1 MDRELSLGLMVE
13 KMSENG
19 KMAKN
24 GILKNTIKKV
34 KELEFGLKEKEKFNQ
49 N

>member
-24 GILKNTIKKV
+24 GILKNTIKK
-34 KELEFGLKEKEKFNQ
+34 EKSLVSGWME
-49 N
+49 